1 MQIHSCMLVF
11 AGMVRLISQLITWLV
26 RVLDSDWSIAEF
38 RSLIFLDND
47 RCASIMTGQRKTSC
61 LINASW
67 ADTATANL
75 EYFFVVF
82 SLLFWVKPGQFIYL
96 QLD

>member
-1 MQIHSCMLVF
+1 M
-11 AGMVRLISQLITWLV
+11 
-26 RVLDSDWSIAEF
+26 LDSDWSIAEF
-38 RSLIFLDND
+38 RSLICMYND
-47 RCASIMTGQRKTSC
+47 RCTSIMTCQHETSC